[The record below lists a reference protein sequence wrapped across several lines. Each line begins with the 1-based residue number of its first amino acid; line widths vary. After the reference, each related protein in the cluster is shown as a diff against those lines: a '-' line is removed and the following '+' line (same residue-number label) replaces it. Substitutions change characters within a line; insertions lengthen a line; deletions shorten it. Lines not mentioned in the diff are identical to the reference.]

1 MNTLSILDY
10 NIWFDKYNMAERT
23 ISLIDVI
30 EEKKPDILLLQ
41 EVTPKV
47 FEILVMTLN
56 KLGYKHNF
64 PEVINKSYDCCI
76 FSKFPIIEK
85 NYNDFNNTRMGRA
98 LITSVIEFPIIIKN
112 GDNLNVENINIL
124 LGTSHF
130 ESVFDKKY
138 SNIKKD
144 QYLYVQQYLDNKK
157 EYKYII
163 FGGDTNIINEDET
176 KSFFKDIHWNDV
188 WDDIENQEENNYT
201 YDTETNKN
209 LIMRGIKNLKSRI
222 DRILYK
228 GDIIVRDFE
237 LIKEGNFIIPP
248 SDHHGLYVKLEIIV

>member
-30 EEKKPDILLLQ
+30 EEKKPDVLLLQ
-41 EVTPKV
+41 EVTIKV
-47 FEILVMTLN
+47 FEILTITLS
-56 KLGYKHNF
+56 KLGYNHYY
-64 PEVINKSYDCCI
+64 PEKVTNTYDCFI
-76 FSKFPIIEK
+76 FSKYPMK
-85 NYNDFNNTRMGRA
+85 SNNYDEYTNSRMERA
-98 LITSVIEFPIIIKN
+98 LITSVIEFPIIMKN
-112 GDNLNVENINIL
+112 GDELNVINTNIL
-124 LGTSHF
+124 IGTSHF
-130 ESVFDKKY
+130 ESLFDKKY
-138 SNIKKD
+138 TNIKKD
-144 QYLYVQQYLDNKK
+144 QYLYAKSLLDQKK
-157 EYKYII
+157 EYKYVI
-163 FGGDTNIINEDET
+163 FGGDTNITNDDEN
-176 KSFFKDIHWNDV
+176 KSFFKDKQWYDA

-248 SDHHGLYVKLEIIV
+248 SDHHGIFVKLEIIV